1 MVVEL
6 VPHLQGKVKSGN
18 CQPFTNEENTTNCK
32 KRKLESIDKNVEIIP
47 GFILFFPEK
56 DNTVII
62 PGSILNNSSQ
72 KCKSNIEY
80 VEGNPI
86 VSNLKVTF
94 FTTLYINGI
103 NISEGNGDTKKE
115 SKYDCANKALEKL
128 KLCQPIIYKEKV
140 SHENIETV
148 DKNNLVKQSY
158 NIAEKIKDDNIG
170 NKLLRKMG
178 WSGTGGVGK
187 SGSGIADPV
196 FVNAA
201 DGRKGVGHNDVDQ
214 TVQKRSVD
222 ETLKLFL
229 GNSEQDHIKFPSD
242 LTSTDRKLVHQL
254 CQRYHLKHKSFGKND
269 DRYLVVSR
277 K

>member
-1 MVVEL
+1 LVVEL

-80 VEGNPI
+80 FEGNP
-86 VSNLKVTF
+86 VDSNRF

-103 NISEGNGDTKKE
+103 YISWGSGDTKKE
-115 SKYDCANKALEKL
+115 SKYECANNALEKL
-128 KLCQPIIYKEKV
+128 KLCQPIIYKE
-140 SHENIETV
+140 SHEIIETV
-148 DKNNLVKQSY
+148 DRKNLVKESY
-158 NIAEKIKDDNIG
+158 NIAEKIKDDDIVG
-170 NKLLRKMG
+170 C
-178 WSGTGGVGK
+178 SGTGGIGK

-196 FVNAA
+196 FVDAA
-201 DGRKGVGHNDVDQ
+201 DGRKGVGNNDMDQ
-214 TVQKRSVD
+214 TIQKRSVD
-222 ETLKLFL
+222 ERLKLFS
-229 GNSEQDHIKFPSD
+229 GNPEQDHIKFSSD

-254 CQRYHLKHKSFGKND
+254 CERYHLKHKSFGKND
-269 DRYLVVSR
+269 NRYLVVSR